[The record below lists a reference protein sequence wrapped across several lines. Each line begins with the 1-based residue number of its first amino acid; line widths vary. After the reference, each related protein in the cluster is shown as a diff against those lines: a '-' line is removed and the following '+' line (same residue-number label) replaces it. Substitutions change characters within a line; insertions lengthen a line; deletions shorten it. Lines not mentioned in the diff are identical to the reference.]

1 MKRSHQIKLVLI
13 ALLGLFILWRE
24 TSGEAGLDDGQSA
37 DAIIPVTGEVPAGQ
51 SAEPELW
58 PVDN

>member
-24 TSGEAGLDDGQSA
+24 TSGGAGLDDGQA
-37 DAIIPVTGEVPAGQ
+37 DDTIIPVSGEVPAGQ
-51 SAEPELW
+51 SSEPELW

>member
-24 TSGEAGLDDGQSA
+24 TSGGAGLDDGQSA
-37 DAIIPVTGEVPAGQ
+37 DAIIPVSGEVPTGQ
-51 SAEPELW
+51 SSEPELW
-58 PVDN
+58 PVGN